1 MEVEVP
7 RNTIAQGERQT
18 PGELLF
24 AVLQQLSGQPL
35 FLLAPSMSHFC
46 GEASLCV
53 EGKGLLSHGN
63 VGGGWTGAGEKVNTS

>member
-35 FLLAPSMSHFC
+35 FLLAPSKGPFC

-63 VGGGWTGAGEKVNTS
+63 VGGDLAGCWPKG